1 VAVDD
6 VTASAPGQ
14 ARRPSRA
21 TRPVMVL
28 PGLGGSDRSTV
39 AIRSQLSALGH
50 PVHGWGM
57 GRNEGPSEGLTVDLS
72 ARLTDLSERYEAPLA
87 LVGWSLGGAFA
98 LALAGRQPGQVA
110 LVVTMGS
117 PLSRVPDAEGVSGIP
132 LTSIWSRNDR
142 VVPWTASR
150 IAAGRLRE
158 NVEVRSL
165 HLTLGFDPA
174 VLGVVADR
182 AAQPTDGWRPFRPP
196 AWARRAFPDPD
207 RGR

>member
-1 VAVDD
+1 MAVDD
-6 VTASAPGQ
+6 VTASAAGP

-21 TRPVMVL
+21 ARPVMVL

-50 PVHGWGM
+50 PVHGWGL
-57 GRNEGPSEGLTVDLS
+57 GRNEGPSEGLAIDLS

-98 LALAGRQPGQVA
+98 VALAGRQPGRVA

-117 PLSRVPDAEGVSGIP
+117 PLSRVPAVEVPGIP

-150 IAAGRLRE
+150 IASGRLRE

-182 AAQPTDGWRPFRPP
+182 AAQPIDGWRPFRPP
-196 AWARRAFPDPD
+196 AWARRAFPDPE
-207 RGR
+207 RSR